1 MTLRWSGEY
10 FVATQVE
17 ERLVGAV
24 LGPAG
29 RYVEE
34 IKQYRS
40 QGYDKSHNVYSS
52 SEDEEPQI
60 FLEVF
65 LLIL

>member
-1 MTLRWSGEY
+1 MREIHNVVL
-10 FVATQVE
+10 QVE

-34 IKQYRS
+34 IKQYR
-40 QGYDKSHNVYSS
+40 YDYIKSTT
-52 SEDEEPQI
+52 DPALGQI
-60 FLEVF
+60 FQ
-65 LLIL
+65 

>member
-1 MTLRWSGEY
+1 M
-10 FVATQVE
+10 E

-40 QGYDKSHNVYSS
+40 NDMTRPNMGVLSLNL
-52 SEDEEPQI
+52 I
-60 FLEVF
+60 FGNNL
-65 LLIL
+65 